1 MNFRRLEA
9 CRLRASADIRD
20 CEQSLN
26 SAHEIIEL
34 LQTKTSEQLVELGRD
49 LAFFAAFSIGENI
62 S

>member
-9 CRLRASADIRD
+9 CRLKASADIRD

-26 SAHEIIEL
+26 RAHEIIEL
-34 LQTKTSEQLVELGRD
+34 LQRKTSEQFVKLGLG
-49 LAFFAAFSIGENI
+49 LAFFAAVSIGENI